1 MSKYIA
7 KYREND
13 SHVGE
18 EVFLAIEGTEYGF
31 VAVPDNG
38 DELDLCPSD
47 TVEEAME
54 EMEYYFADF
63 DTFELLD
70 D

>member
-1 MSKYIA
+1 MSKYVA

-13 SHVGE
+13 SNFGAE
-18 EVFLAIEGTEYGF
+18 IFLSIEGTDYGF

-38 DELDLCPSD
+38 DELELYPSY
-47 TVEEAME
+47 TVEEAIEDMAE
-54 EMEYYFADF
+54 FFSDY

-70 D
+70 

>member
-1 MSKYIA
+1 MSKYVA

-13 SHVGE
+13 SLFGE
-18 EVFLAIEGTEYGF
+18 EVFLSIEGTDYGF

-38 DELDLCPSD
+38 DELDICPAY
-47 TVEEAME
+47 TVEDAIADME
-54 EMEYYFADF
+54 DFFADF

-70 D
+70 

>member
-1 MSKYIA
+1 
-7 KYREND
+7 
-13 SHVGE
+13 
-18 EVFLAIEGTEYGF
+18 VFLAIEGTEYGF

-47 TVEEAME
+47 TVEEAIE